1 MKNKQKAILLSLM
14 MAFMPF
20 TNLSVNATPVDVQL
34 EAELIDPSTEQ
45 GEPQRGPVLV
55 PEVSIEGYTLF
66 FGTPCDGS
74 VLRLLDE
81 DGFVVYSTV
90 IPTGTTTLPLPTT
103 LSGDY
108 ELQII
113 RDGWCFYGWIILEL

>member
-1 MKNKQKAILLSLM
+1 MKKYSLLIVIMLLAHVSSFALEPI
-14 MAFMPF
+14 FF
-20 TNLSVNATPVDVQL
+20 DV
-34 EAELIDPSTEQ
+34 EIYDHSTV
-45 GEPQRGPVLV
+45 GPGPNRGPVLV

>member
-1 MKNKQKAILLSLM
+1 MRKRTIIILTVISALLLW
-14 MAFMPF
+14 P
-20 TNLSVNATPVDVQL
+20 SVNINAISEIPL
-34 EAELIDPSTEQ
+34 EATYIDPTHDQ
-45 GEPQRGPVLV
+45 GDPHRGPVLV

-81 DGFVVYSTV
+81 DGYVVYSTV

-113 RDGWCFYGWIILEL
+113 RDGWCFYGWIEL

>member
-1 MKNKQKAILLSLM
+1 MKKILFLLSLM
-14 MAFMPF
+14 LMVNVIPSSADWIDFS
-20 TNLSVNATPVDVQL
+20 LSYVDPHST
-34 EAELIDPSTEQ
+34 DP
-45 GEPQRGPVLV
+45 GPNRGPVLV
-55 PEVSIEGYTLF
+55 PEVSIDGYTLL

-81 DGFVVYSTV
+81 DGYVVYSTV

-113 RDGWCFYGWIILEL
+113 QGGWCFYGWIEL

>member
-1 MKNKQKAILLSLM
+1 MKKIS
-14 MAFMPF
+14 
-20 TNLSVNATPVDVQL
+20 LSVVLLMAVLFCSANVMRVCDFIDFEYELVDPTNEVP
-34 EAELIDPSTEQ
+34 DH
-45 GEPQRGPVLV
+45 RGPVLV

-81 DGFVVYSTV
+81 DGYVVYSTV

-113 RDGWCFYGWIILEL
+113 RDGWCFYGWIEL

>member
-1 MKNKQKAILLSLM
+1 MKKISLSIVLL
-14 MAFMPF
+14 MAVLFCSANVMRVCDFIEFQYELVDP
-20 TNLSVNATPVDVQL
+20 TNEIP
-34 EAELIDPSTEQ
+34 PYH
-45 GEPQRGPVLV
+45 RGPANV
-55 PEVSIEGYTLF
+55 PEVSIDGYTLL

-81 DGFVVYSTV
+81 DGYVVYSTV
-90 IPTGTTTLPLPTT
+90 IPAGTTTLPLPTT

-113 RDGWCFYGWIILEL
+113 QGGWCFYGWIEL

>member
-1 MKNKQKAILLSLM
+1 MKRLTFILSFIIFCGITLL
-14 MAFMPF
+14 
-20 TNLSVNATPVDVQL
+20 ATPSIITFEVT
-34 EAELIDPSTEQ
+34 IDDKTETGPGHTRPS
-45 GEPQRGPVLV
+45 VSV

-74 VLRLLDE
+74 ILRLLDE

-90 IPTGTTTLPLPTT
+90 IPTGTTTLPLPTM
-103 LSGDY
+103 LSGEY

-113 RDGWCFYGWIILEL
+113 QDGWCFYGWIEL

>member
-14 MAFMPF
+14 MVFMPF

-74 VLRLLDE
+74 ILRLLDE
-81 DGFVVYSTV
+81 DGYVVYSTV
-90 IPTGTTTLPLPTT
+90 IPTGTTTLPLPSD
-103 LSGDY
+103 LSGEY
-108 ELQII
+108 ELYLYPQGGYYFTGII
-113 RDGWCFYGWIILEL
+113 TL

>member
-1 MKNKQKAILLSLM
+1 MRKRTIIILTVISAMLLWPSVHINAISEI
-14 MAFMPF
+14 P
-20 TNLSVNATPVDVQL
+20 L
-34 EAELIDPSTEQ
+34 EATYIDPNHDQ
-45 GEPQRGPVLV
+45 GDPHRGPVLV

-90 IPTGTTTLPLPTT
+90 IPTGTTTLPLPSD
-103 LSGDY
+103 LSGEY
-108 ELQII
+108 ELYLYPQGGYYFTGII
-113 RDGWCFYGWIILEL
+113 TL

>member
-1 MKNKQKAILLSLM
+1 MRKRTIIILTVISAMLLWPSVHINAISEI
-14 MAFMPF
+14 P
-20 TNLSVNATPVDVQL
+20 L
-34 EAELIDPSTEQ
+34 EATYIDPNHDQ

-113 RDGWCFYGWIILEL
+113 QDGWCFYGWIEL